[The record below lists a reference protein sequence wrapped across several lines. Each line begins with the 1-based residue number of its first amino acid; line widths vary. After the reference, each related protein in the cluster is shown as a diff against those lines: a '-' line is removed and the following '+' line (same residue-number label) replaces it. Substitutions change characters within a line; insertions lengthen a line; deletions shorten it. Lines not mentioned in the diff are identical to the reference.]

1 MLKLISKLTFLH
13 SIYSY
18 LINLLPSFLIH
29 NTSKYVTIKKII
41 TNLHIDQIKGD
52 CIEFG
57 IFTGSSFK
65 HTIRTENNIN
75 KNNKTK
81 FFGLDSFEGFP
92 DNDHPFF
99 QDINFQS
106 DFNKAK
112 KIEKK
117 FKDQAFVF
125 KGYFKD
131 SLQNEKKLNDVEQIK
146 FAHIDC
152 DLYVS
157 AIEPFDYLLKRMVKG
172 SYLMID
178 DFTNIDPDGNSIRDL
193 FHEKFENFDYEVTS
207 YFGIDGVVIRFFGI
221 DKIND

>member
-99 QDINFQS
+99 KTLI
-106 DFNKAK
+106 FNQ
-112 KIEKK
+112 I
-117 FKDQAFVF
+117 FV
-125 KGYFKD
+125 K
-131 SLQNEKKLNDVEQIK
+131 QKKLKKNLKIK
-146 FAHIDC
+146 RLF
-152 DLYVS
+152 
-157 AIEPFDYLLKRMVKG
+157 
-172 SYLMID
+172 
-178 DFTNIDPDGNSIRDL
+178 IRDTL
-193 FHEKFENFDYEVTS
+193 
-207 YFGIDGVVIRFFGI
+207 
-221 DKIND
+221 KILYKMKKN

>member
-41 TNLHIDQIKGD
+41 TNLHIDQIDGD

-65 HTIRTENNIN
+65 HTIRTENNTN

-92 DNDHPFF
+92 DNDHPIF

-106 DFNKAK
+106 DFHKAK
-112 KIEKK
+112 KI
-117 FKDQAFVF
+117 
-125 KGYFKD
+125 
-131 SLQNEKKLNDVEQIK
+131 
-146 FAHIDC
+146 
-152 DLYVS
+152 
-157 AIEPFDYLLKRMVKG
+157 
-172 SYLMID
+172 
-178 DFTNIDPDGNSIRDL
+178 
-193 FHEKFENFDYEVTS
+193 
-207 YFGIDGVVIRFFGI
+207 
-221 DKIND
+221 

>member
-57 IFTGSSFK
+57 IFTGFSFK

-81 FFGLDSFEGFP
+81 ILD
-92 DNDHPFF
+92 
-99 QDINFQS
+99 
-106 DFNKAK
+106 
-112 KIEKK
+112 
-117 FKDQAFVF
+117 
-125 KGYFKD
+125 
-131 SLQNEKKLNDVEQIK
+131 
-146 FAHIDC
+146 
-152 DLYVS
+152 
-157 AIEPFDYLLKRMVKG
+157 
-172 SYLMID
+172 
-178 DFTNIDPDGNSIRDL
+178 
-193 FHEKFENFDYEVTS
+193 
-207 YFGIDGVVIRFFGI
+207 
-221 DKIND
+221 